1 MLYNLQ
7 EISLYEALR
16 SDFRSI
22 LSLLKSVSL
31 PGNWQSVID
40 QMSFGDF
47 SALTMWER
55 LDPLL
60 SSDVLFLSLGDI
72 PTHTVY
78 YEKDGFASL
87 GCLFI
92 QAKSCAVGSEDLL
105 SIFFWDKCINPK
117 YKKIIMEPEK
127 RKTIRKQNHQGNK
140 SKRQVP

>member
-16 SDFRSI
+16 SDFRSF

-78 YEKDGFASL
+78 YEKDL
-87 GCLFI
+87 VLLHL
-92 QAKSCAVGSEDLL
+92 AVYL
-105 SIFFWDKCINPK
+105 S
-117 YKKIIMEPEK
+117 
-127 RKTIRKQNHQGNK
+127 KQK
-140 SKRQVP
+140 AAL